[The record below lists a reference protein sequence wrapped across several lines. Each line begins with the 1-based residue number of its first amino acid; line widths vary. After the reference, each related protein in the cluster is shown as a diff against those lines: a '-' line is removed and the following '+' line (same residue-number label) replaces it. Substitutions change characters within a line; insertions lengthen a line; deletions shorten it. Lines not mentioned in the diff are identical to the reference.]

1 MDEIRNN
8 TPRGLLK
15 WIKFGTIH
23 GVDIVSLLTPGGVS
37 FILPSHL
44 LLEVRKKKKNRPGLF
59 FDIFVGN

>member
-44 LLEVRKKKKNRPGLF
+44 PLEVRKKKKK
-59 FDIFVGN
+59 